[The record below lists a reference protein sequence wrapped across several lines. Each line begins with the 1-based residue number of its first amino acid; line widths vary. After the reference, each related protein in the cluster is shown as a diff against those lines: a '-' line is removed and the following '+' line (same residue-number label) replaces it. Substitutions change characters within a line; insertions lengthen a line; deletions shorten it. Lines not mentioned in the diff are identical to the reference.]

1 MQSSDPG
8 HLFQTTS
15 QLAQSANRQRKFKAS
30 EKVGEPI
37 NVSSKVLD
45 LVVRGQEGWTGE
57 SGFLARRLDLRTG
70 KTIRLYKSH
79 QGPVTSIAL
88 HEIRNEDGT
97 KWLAL
102 FTGSWDK
109 TIKIWNAD
117 SGELLHTLESHVDF
131 IKSLLTLPT
140 TPLTLL
146 STSSD
151 RTIKLWDLSSLSSS
165 TSEKPRCEQ
174 TIKEHTRP
182 VECSTLRLE
191 VDTNG
196 RPTGGI
202 TVYTGDSLGSIK
214 AWGWDGDQRK
224 LVFRE
229 ELAAHETSVGGLA
242 VVDEGIW
249 SVSSDKTAIFH
260 PFSPTSSSTSKPK
273 IIHPSYVR
281 SVLPIPEEFPL
292 SQSLLLTGSEDEDIR
307 IFDIDS
313 IYESGPSS
321 AAKAKGV
328 IQGHCGDV
336 TVLRAWFREEND
348 GDGDGNRGWYVVSG
362 GLDCTLRRWSV
373 QDLLNPPVLDYE
385 PEEEKEEVGLT
396 EEEERELAELM
407 SDED

>member
-8 HLFQTTS
+8 HLFQTDS
-15 QLAQSANRQRKFKAS
+15 QLNQSVNREKKLKAA
-30 EKVGEPI
+30 ERIGEPI
-37 NVSSKVLD
+37 NVSSKILD
-45 LVVRGQEGWTGE
+45 LSIRGQDGWTGE
-57 SGFLARRLDLRTG
+57 SGFLCRRLDLRTG
-70 KTIRLYKSH
+70 KTIRLYKGH

-117 SGELLHTLESHVDF
+117 SGELIHTLESHVDF
-131 IKSLLTLPT
+131 IKSLLVLPLS
-140 TPLTLL
+140 PPILL

-151 RTIKLWDLSSLSSS
+151 RTIKLWDLSSLTSSS
-165 TSEKPRCEQ
+165 ASSSSFQPRCIQ
-174 TIKEHTRP
+174 TMKEHTRP
-182 VECSTLRLE
+182 VECSIYKLE
-191 VDTNG
+191 IDING
-196 RPTGGI
+196 KPTGGI
-202 TVYTGDSLGSIK
+202 TIYTGASLGTIK
-214 AWGWDGDQRK
+214 KWGIIDSKK
-224 LVFRE
+224 LVFQE
-229 ELAAHETSVGGLA
+229 DLLGHHTSVNQLA
-242 VVDEGIW
+242 LTDEGLW

-260 PFSPTSSSTSKPK
+260 PFTSSPSSSKPK

-281 SVLPIPEEFPL
+281 SILPIPEDFPI
-292 SQSLLLTGSEDEDIR
+292 SQTLLLTGSEDEDIR
-307 IFDIDS
+307 V
-313 IYESGPSS
+313 YNVESVLEVGS
-321 AAKAKGV
+321 ASPKVKGL

-336 TVLRAWFREEND
+336 NVLKAWYRDQPDERDKN
-348 GDGDGNRGWYVVSG
+348 GWYVVSG

-373 QDLLNPPVLDYE
+373 KDLLNPPVLDYE